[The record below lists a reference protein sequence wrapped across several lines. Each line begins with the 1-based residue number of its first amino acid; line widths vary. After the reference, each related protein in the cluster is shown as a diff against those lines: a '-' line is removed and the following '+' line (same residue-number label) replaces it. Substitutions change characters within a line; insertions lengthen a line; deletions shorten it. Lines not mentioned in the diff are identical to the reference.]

1 MKPRLR
7 FEVVALPTADAEQQ
21 FDACLDML
29 ADALADRLIA
39 RARASI
45 AAELGVDEDR
55 IDRETARQKPLI
67 EPGLGLPD
75 LGEAS

>member
-45 AAELGVDEDR
+45 AAEIGVEEAR
-55 IDRETARQKPLI
+55 IDREAGRRERLL
-67 EPGLGLPD
+67 EPAFTLPD